1 MKNSDTQLIQRV
13 LNGDDTAF
21 SELVKKYQKQV
32 HTLAWRKIGDF
43 HIAEEITQDTFL
55 RAYQKLRTLKKP
67 QRFASW
73 LYVIAANRCNTWLQK
88 KQRRTQLFKNK
99 SRIRPEKPS
108 YSEYVVEENERISIE
123 AQREVVKKLLAK
135 LEESERT
142 VMTLHYFAEMSCTE
156 IGTFLGVSANTIKS
170 RLRRA
175 QQRLK
180 KEEPVIREALENFKI
195 SPNLTETIMREVSRI
210 KLEAPFSSK
219 PLVPWTV
226 AASTLAVV
234 LLMFGFGNHQYLT
247 RFQKPYSF
255 DATSEMTVE
264 IIDTPIVA
272 NLESKIDVRTQIG
285 SVNPLENEINSG
297 KLLDDDITT
306 LSEETQ
312 AEETM
317 KDYRQWELPKKAK
330 ARLGKGRVNHITF
343 TPDGTHL
350 AVGTSIGVWLYDAET
365 GAEITLYTENSGVDL
380 VQEKFYIGV
389 DLVQGK
395 SYINVSAF
403 SADGHTLA
411 CGDLDGNIILW
422 DLKTRS
428 LKSAFAGNGRPV
440 KALMFTE
447 EDTRLA
453 YAIGWG
459 GTRWGNDGTAGLWN
473 LTDDTHK
480 PIVAALHQ
488 TKEELHV
495 AFSPDGRLLAAA
507 CASAYWGKKKEIPAI
522 QLWDVNTE
530 QLLFSVEK
538 QTENIEAL
546 TFSPNGKV
554 LASAGAA
561 DRIRLWD
568 VESGTLLGTLK
579 VAPSSKVLA
588 FSPDS
593 RLLATGGAEG
603 IIQLW
608 DIHAGST
615 SSALRRIWNTAL
627 ARRPIRTFDGDTG
640 NTALN
645 AIAFSPD
652 GKKVVSAN
660 SDGIVRL
667 WETDSGNQQ
676 FTLAQNPGGISA
688 LAFNGINQSKL
699 HDPSGKSNHTKGAN
713 RTLTSIGL
721 SNSQVFVSVWDIDTG
736 DKISTDMIENG
747 SKETS
752 KAALSSDASL
762 LVTENRIGFNEY
774 TVQLWDTHTKR
785 LLCVLG
791 DQEESGGFISELVF
805 SPDNKLFAV
814 SSCKDNT
821 IQIWDVPNRR
831 TQCRLEGHTTAVYS
845 LAFSPD
851 NKTVVTS
858 GWTAKDRTIRLWDT
872 MTGAELATFP
882 DQGAVAFAPDSN
894 TFAGGSHIYSRNPTT
909 GTYERM
915 LQLEG
920 MSDPPTALTFS
931 PDGSILVSGSRHG
944 FIQLRDTT
952 TGKIISTLPGHTS
965 YISVL
970 AFSEDQATLATAG
983 EDGTVLLWDWEEI
996 FEGIKV
1002 GE

>member
-1 MKNSDTQLIQRV
+1 MKNSDTQLIHRV

-21 SELVKKYQKQV
+21 SELVKRYQRQV
-32 HTLAWRKIGDF
+32 HALAWRKIRDF

-55 RAYQKLRTLKKP
+55 KAYQKLRTLKKP

-73 LYVIAANRCNTWLQK
+73 LYVIATNRCNTWLHK
-88 KQRRTQLFKNK
+88 KQSRTQLLKNK
-99 SRIRPEKPS
+99 GGVRPEKPS
-108 YSEYVVEENERISIE
+108 YSEYLVEENERISVE

-156 IGTFLGVSANTIKS
+156 IGAFLGVSANTIKS

-180 KEEPVIREALENFKI
+180 REEPIIREALDNFQI
-195 SPNLTETIMREVSRI
+195 SPNLTETIMREVSRV
-210 KLEAPFSSK
+210 KLDVPCSSK
-219 PLVPWTV
+219 PLVPWAV
-226 AASTLAVV
+226 AASTLAVM
-234 LLMFGFGNHQYLT
+234 LIMLGFGNHQYLT

-255 DATSEMTVE
+255 DATLEMTVE
-264 IIDTPIVA
+264 IIDAPIVA

-285 SVNPLENEINSG
+285 RTNAVDKRNNPEQQPNDAPATVAEAQ
-297 KLLDDDITT
+297 T
-306 LSEETQ
+306 
-312 AEETM
+312 EETM
-317 KDYRQWELPKKAK
+317 KDWTQWELPEKAK
-330 ARLGKGRVNHITF
+330 ARLGKGRVNDIKF
-343 TPDGTHL
+343 TPNGTQL
-350 AVGTSIGVWLYDAET
+350 AVGTSIGVWLYAADT
-365 GAEITLYTENSGVDL
+365 GAEIALYTENSGVDR
-380 VQEKFYIGV
+380 
-389 DLVQGK
+389 VQGK
-395 SYINVSAF
+395 SYINVLAF
-403 SADGHTLA
+403 SADGRTLA
-411 CGDLDGNIILW
+411 CGDLGGNIVLW
-422 DLKTRS
+422 DLETNG
-428 LKSAFAGNGRPV
+428 LKSAFTGNGGPV

-447 EDTRLA
+447 EDTKLA
-453 YAIGWG
+453 YATGWSG
-459 GTRWGNDGTAGLWN
+459 ARWVNYGTVALWN

-488 TKEELHV
+488 TKDQRKEELHV
-495 AFSPDGRLLAAA
+495 VFSPDGRFLAAA
-507 CASAYWGKKKEIPAI
+507 CANAYWGKKQEIPAI
-522 QLWDVNTE
+522 QLWEVDTE
-530 QLLFSVEK
+530 QLLFRVEK

-554 LASAGAA
+554 LASAEASS
-561 DRIRLWD
+561 RIRLWN
-568 VESGTLLGTLK
+568 VESGVLLGTLK
-579 VAPSSKVLA
+579 AAPSSKVLA

-593 RLLATGGAEG
+593 RLLATGGSEG

-615 SSALRRIWNTAL
+615 SSALRRVWNTAL
-627 ARRPIRTFDGDTG
+627 ARRPIRTFEGDTG

-660 SDGIVRL
+660 SDGTVRL
-667 WETDSGNQQ
+667 WETDSGDQQ

-699 HDPSGKSNHTKGAN
+699 RDPSGKSNHTKGAN

-747 SKETS
+747 SEEIS

-762 LVTENRIGFNEY
+762 LVTENRIGNEY

-791 DQEESGGFISELVF
+791 DKEESGGFISELVF
-805 SPDNKLFAV
+805 SPDHKFFAV
-814 SSCKDNT
+814 SSRKDNT

-851 NKTVVTS
+851 NKTVVSS
-858 GWTAKDRTIRLWDT
+858 GWTSKDRTIRLWDT
-872 MTGAELATFP
+872 MTGAELARFP
-882 DQGAVAFAPDSN
+882 DQGAVAFAPDGNS
-894 TFAGGSHIYSRNPTT
+894 FAGGSHIYSRNPMT
-909 GTYERM
+909 GTYECGVR
-915 LQLEG
+915 LED

-931 PDGSILVSGSRHG
+931 PDSSILVSGSRHG
-944 FIQLRDTT
+944 FIQLRSTT
-952 TGKIISTLPGHTS
+952 TGKIIATLSGHTS

-970 AFSEDQATLATAG
+970 VFSEDRATLATAG
-983 EDGTVLLWDWEEI
+983 EDGTILLWDWEEVL
-996 FEGIKV
+996 EGIKV
-1002 GE
+1002 EE

>member
-1 MKNSDTQLIQRV
+1 MKNSDTQLIHRV

-32 HTLAWRKIGDF
+32 HALAWRKIGDF

-55 RAYQKLRTLKKP
+55 RAYRKLRTLKKP

-73 LYVIAANRCNTWLQK
+73 LYVIAANRCNTWLHK
-88 KQRRTQLFKNK
+88 KQLRKQLLRNK
-99 SRIRPEKPS
+99 GGGRPEKPS
-108 YSEYVVEENERISIE
+108 YSEYVVEENERISVQ

-156 IGTFLGVSANTIKS
+156 IGEFLGVSANTIKS

-180 KEEPVIREALENFKI
+180 REEPMIREALDNFQI
-195 SPNLTETIMREVSRI
+195 SPNLTENVMREVSRI
-210 KLEAPFSSK
+210 KPAASSGGKPSAP
-219 PLVPWTV
+219 WAV
-226 AASTLAVV
+226 AASTLAVM
-234 LLMFGFGNHQYLT
+234 LLMLGFGNHQYLA

-264 IIDTPIVA
+264 IIDTPIVM

-285 SVNPLENEINSG
+285 SVNTLENDINPG
-297 KLLDDDITT
+297 KLLDDDRTT
-306 LSEETQ
+306 LSTETQ

-317 KDYRQWELPKKAK
+317 KDYRRWELPKKAK
-330 ARLGKGRVNHITF
+330 ARLGKGRVNHLTF
-343 TPDGTHL
+343 TPDGTQL
-350 AVGTSIGVWLYDAET
+350 AVGTSIGVWIYDAET
-365 GAEITLYTENSGVDL
+365 GAEITLYTENSGVYT
-380 VQEKFYIGV
+380 ENSGV
-389 DLVQGK
+389 DLVKRK

-411 CGDLDGNIILW
+411 CGDFNGNITLW
-422 DLKTRS
+422 DLERRS
-428 LKSAFAGNGRPV
+428 LKSTFAGNGRPV
-440 KALMFTE
+440 KALMFIE
-447 EDTRLA
+447 EDTKLA

-495 AFSPDGRLLAAA
+495 AFSPDGQLLAAA
-507 CASAYWGKKKEIPAI
+507 CASAYWGKRKEIPAI

-530 QLLFSVEK
+530 QLLFTVEK

-546 TFSPNGKV
+546 TFSSDGKV
-554 LASAGAA
+554 LASAEAS

-568 VESGTLLGTLK
+568 VESGTLLSTLK
-579 VAPSSKVLA
+579 APTSPKGLA

-593 RLLATGGAEG
+593 RLLATGGSEG
-603 IIQLW
+603 IVQLW
-608 DIHAGST
+608 DIHTGST
-615 SSALRRIWNTAL
+615 SSALRRVWNTAL
-627 ARRPIRTFDGDTG
+627 ARRPIRTFEGGTG
-640 NTALN
+640 NTTLN

-660 SDGIVRL
+660 SDGTVRL

-688 LAFNGINQSKL
+688 LAFNGINLSKL
-699 HDPSGKSNHTKGAN
+699 YEPSGKSNHPKGAN

-736 DKISTDMIENG
+736 DHISTDMIENR
-747 SKETS
+747 SEETTS
-752 KAALSSDASL
+752 KAALSSDATL
-762 LVTENRIGFNEY
+762 LVTENKIGFNEY

-791 DQEESGGFISELVF
+791 DQEESGFECELVF
-805 SPDNKLFAV
+805 SPDGKLVAA
-814 SSCKDNT
+814 SSRKDNT
-821 IQIWDVPNRR
+821 IQVWDVPNRKTR
-831 TQCRLEGHTTAVYS
+831 CRLEGHTTAVYS
-845 LAFSPD
+845 SAFSPD
-851 NKTVVTS
+851 NKTIITS
-858 GWTAKDRTIRLWDT
+858 GWTHKDVKIRVWDT
-872 MTGAELATFP
+872 MTGAVLARSRCSR
-882 DQGAVAFAPDSN
+882 DSN
-894 TFAGGSHIYSRNPTT
+894 MTGGSPKIYDRCCTCHVSRSRCSRICT
-909 GTYERM
+909 G
-915 LQLEG
+915 
-920 MSDPPTALTFS
+920 
-931 PDGSILVSGSRHG
+931 
-944 FIQLRDTT
+944 
-952 TGKIISTLPGHTS
+952 
-965 YISVL
+965 
-970 AFSEDQATLATAG
+970 
-983 EDGTVLLWDWEEI
+983 
-996 FEGIKV
+996 
-1002 GE
+1002 